1 MCVDSALLREVQS
14 LPTSCGIACEI
25 MKVAR
30 HKGWQV
36 ACRDDWDTIFI
47 QTRQL
52 FDAQNIQR
60 PTGEALR
67 PLFRQD
73 KEEA

>member
-1 MCVDSALLREVQS
+1 
-14 LPTSCGIACEI
+14 